1 MELVRSR
8 SRADQA
14 PRGGKRLLVEER
26 KKSEEIFSD
35 PSYAVIN
42 AIAQNSDMN
51 GILTSYPF
59 APRNPMSN
67 ASIVGNP
74 KTVRE
79 WANKKGSDF
88 SKAFTDATITSSLMK
103 KAQETA
109 MNLKETAEDESN
121 REHLRASVLASQ
133 LSQEALPNLP
143 MMRDEL
149 LGYLDAAQSPALQT
163 LFTSQPSEKSRQQT
177 LKKNININSRNDLNK
192 NNKTQ

>member
-1 MELVRSR
+1 
-8 SRADQA
+8 
-14 PRGGKRLLVEER
+14 
-26 KKSEEIFSD
+26 
-35 PSYAVIN
+35 
-42 AIAQNSDMN
+42 MN

-149 LGYLDAAQSPALQT
+149 LGYLDAAQSPAL
-163 LFTSQPSEKSRQQT
+163 
-177 LKKNININSRNDLNK
+177 
-192 NNKTQ
+192 